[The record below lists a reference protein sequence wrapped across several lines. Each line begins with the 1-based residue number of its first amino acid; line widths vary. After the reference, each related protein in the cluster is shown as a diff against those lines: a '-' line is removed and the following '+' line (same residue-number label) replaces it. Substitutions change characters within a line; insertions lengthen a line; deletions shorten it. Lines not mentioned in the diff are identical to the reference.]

1 MVQSLITGLVGGSQL
16 HHAFSVTSLQSYTV
30 TYSLDHKI
38 TAAFSFHRFLCAGQ
52 FTASTDSTF
61 NPTIHMSLG
70 NISWH
75 LTQHLTQSE
84 A

>member
-16 HHAFSVTSLQSYTV
+16 HHAFSVSGTSLQSYTV

-52 FTASTDSTF
+52 FTTPTGSTF
-61 NPTIHMSLG
+61 NPTIHMALG
-70 NISWH
+70 NIS
-75 LTQHLTQSE
+75 
-84 A
+84 